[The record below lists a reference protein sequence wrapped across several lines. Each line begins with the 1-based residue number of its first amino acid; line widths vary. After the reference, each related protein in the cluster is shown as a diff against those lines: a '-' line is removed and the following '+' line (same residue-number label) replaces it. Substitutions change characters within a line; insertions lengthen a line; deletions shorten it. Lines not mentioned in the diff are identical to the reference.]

1 MDQMNSTPIHPD
13 YDGTSVEA
21 YGYIASP
28 LMAAASSNDTLALY
42 TCILAGCDVDVKN
55 RDGMTALH
63 LAAML
68 DSTESVKML
77 IDSGCHIQTNIAG
90 NLPPPHFYAE
100 AEGYHTA
107 SAMLLAAMTRG
118 KIKKNRLKKYTPQPF
133 IATCSVSLHACAFHG
148 ELAAIRALIKTGY
161 YDINY
166 ADSDGFTVLTMA
178 AIQGHV
184 DVAKFLIS
192 IGCNKD
198 GVDVLGRTPAVHACM
213 NGRNDM
219 LKFLIT
225 SGCDLDKADKRS
237 LTPTDHLARYKA
249 RLYGVTPEEVMS
261 DVREMIPQVREV
273 IEEFLSKE
281 KKDKA
286 EKKKEKNNKK
296 NMKKKEKKKEA
307 TRQEEAIRQN
317 ETDSQ
322 NEARNAYDIDS
333 DDEEI
338 DKCDCAECLALNA
351 KMDAEA
357 LGV

>member
-1 MDQMNSTPIHPD
+1 MDHMNSTPVHPD

-21 YGYIASP
+21 YGFIASP

-42 TCILAGCDVDVKN
+42 TCIRTGCDVDAKN
-55 RDGMTALH
+55 RDRMTALH

-68 DSTESVKML
+68 GSTESVKML
-77 IDSGCHIQTNIAG
+77 IDSGCHIQTNIVG
-90 NLPPPHFYAE
+90 DLPPPHFYAD

-107 SAMLLAAMTRG
+107 SAMLLAAMTG
-118 KIKKNRLKKYTPQPF
+118 EKIKKNRLKKYTPQPF
-133 IATCSVSLHACAFHG
+133 TATCSVSLHACAFHG

-161 YDINY
+161 YDMNY
-166 ADSDGFTVLTMA
+166 ADGDGFTVLTMA

-198 GVDVLGRTPAVHACM
+198 AVDVLGRTPAVHACM

-219 LKFLIT
+219 LMFLMT
-225 SGCDLDKADKRS
+225 SGCDMDKADKS
-237 LTPTDHLARYKA
+237 GLTPTDHLARYKA

-261 DVREMIPQVREV
+261 DVREVVED
-273 IEEFLSKE
+273 FLSKE

-286 EKKKEKNNKK
+286 EKKREKNKKK
-296 NMKKKEKKKEA
+296 NMKKKEMKKEA

-317 ETDSQ
+317 E
-322 NEARNAYDIDS
+322 ARNAYTFEDS
-333 DDEEI
+333 DDEEVER
-338 DKCDCAECLALNA
+338 CQCADCLAL
-351 KMDAEA
+351 DAR
-357 LGV
+357 